1 MDVYTTVHACKN
13 PIFYGYIILHGFTV
27 AFVNPLSR
35 EQIFPLLPWLKFTI
49 INSIIFIFFYA
60 CFTILAYAVA
70 VAYNAKKINISP
82 IIIATAI
89 FTQFAAEVVAAY
101 ILNYKLTSISGLLMS
116 ISIIVPIALFG
127 SIIYFKYIHRIVMRN
142 YVEPEFPQSYI
153 AQNTTGENMVGK
165 FENLSNEGFF
175 IVSGKKYPIANLLH
189 IKAERNYIKITWENG
204 SAFLRA
210 RLSDVTDQLLGNLG
224 IQAHRSCWVSRNG
237 ISNVNQNGSSLTLIA
252 KDNAEI
258 AVARS
263 RKGDVEAWL
272 RQNGLHY

>member
-13 PIFYGYIILHGFTV
+13 PIFYGYIILHGFIV
-27 AFVNPLSR
+27 GFANPLSR
-35 EQIFPLLPWLKFTI
+35 EKLFPLLPWLEFTI
-49 INSIIFIFFYA
+49 INSILFIVFYA
-60 CFTILAYAVA
+60 CVTILAYAIA
-70 VAYNAKKINISP
+70 VAYNVNKIQISP
-82 IIIATAI
+82 IIITASI
-89 FTQFAAEVVAAY
+89 FTQIASEIVGSY
-101 ILNYKLTSISGLLMS
+101 IFNYKSEGISTLLMS
-116 ISIIVPIALFG
+116 ISIIVPIALIG
-127 SIIYFKYIHRIVMRN
+127 SIVYFKYIHSIVMRN

>member
-13 PIFYGYIILHGFTV
+13 PIFYGYIILLGFIV
-27 AFVNPLSR
+27 GFANPLSR
-35 EQIFPLLPWLKFTI
+35 EKLFPLLPWLEFTI
-49 INSIIFIFFYA
+49 INSILFIVFYA
-60 CFTILAYAVA
+60 CFTILAYAMA
-70 VAYNAKKINISP
+70 VAYNAKQIWVSP

-89 FTQFAAEVVAAY
+89 STQLAAEVVGAY
-101 ILNYKLTSISGLLMS
+101 ILDYKLIGTSNVLMS
-116 ISIIVPIALFG
+116 ISIIVPIALIG
-127 SIIYFKYIHRIVMRN
+127 SILYFKYIHNIVMRN

-153 AQNTTGENMVGK
+153 AQNTTGENMAEKV
-165 FENLSNEGFF
+165 ENLSREDFF
-175 IVSGKKYPIANLLH
+175 IVAGKKYPIVNLLH

-210 RLSDVTDQLLGNLG
+210 RLSDVTDQLLGNFG

-237 ISNVNQNGSSLTLIA
+237 ISNINRNGSSLTLIA